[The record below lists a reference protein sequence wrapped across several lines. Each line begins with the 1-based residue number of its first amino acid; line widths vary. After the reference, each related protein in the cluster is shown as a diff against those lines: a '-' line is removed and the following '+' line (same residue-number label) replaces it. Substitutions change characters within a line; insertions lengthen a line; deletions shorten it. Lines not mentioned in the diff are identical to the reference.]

1 MPFKLY
7 AESTF
12 MLLSSRRTL
21 DTRGTYLRIARGG
34 VDATHSA
41 TLRARRSPR
50 VQSLSDCCVEVEPK
64 GFGFQWKALA
74 PRCRLLRTA
83 LDEAGN
89 VGVAALKIGVLVIL
103 VFLRVR
109 VACRQ
114 PRARIGWRR
123 RKQLVKLGGWET
135 S

>member
-1 MPFKLY
+1 M
-7 AESTF
+7 
-12 MLLSSRRTL
+12 
-21 DTRGTYLRIARGG
+21 
-34 VDATHSA
+34 
-41 TLRARRSPR
+41 
-50 VQSLSDCCVEVEPK
+50 EPK
-64 GFGFQWKALA
+64 GLASSGRLCGTERVGFQWKALWNRKGWLPVEGSGSTLQA
-74 PRCRLLRTA
+74 SSHA

-103 VFLRVR
+103 VLLRVR

-123 RKQLVKLGGWET
+123 RKQLVKLSGWEI

>member
-1 MPFKLY
+1 MRWKWK
-7 AESTF
+7 
-12 MLLSSRRTL
+12 
-21 DTRGTYLRIARGG
+21 RGTEGI
-34 VDATHSA
+34 
-41 TLRARRSPR
+41 
-50 VQSLSDCCVEVEPK
+50 
-64 GFGFQWKALA
+64 GFQWKALA
-74 PRCRLLRTA
+74 PRGRLLRTA

-103 VFLRVR
+103 VLLRVR

-123 RKQLVKLGGWET
+123 RKQLVKLGGWEI

>member
-1 MPFKLY
+1 M
-7 AESTF
+7 
-12 MLLSSRRTL
+12 
-21 DTRGTYLRIARGG
+21 
-34 VDATHSA
+34 
-41 TLRARRSPR
+41 
-50 VQSLSDCCVEVEPK
+50 
-64 GFGFQWKALA
+64 
-74 PRCRLLRTA
+74 A

-103 VFLRVR
+103 VLLRVR

-123 RKQLVKLGGWET
+123 RKQLIKFGGWEI